1 MPGQLLRLSD
11 RLLNTPLLIHPAK
24 AQIILGV
31 LSGRIG
37 FDTSLFETEDS
48 NDALDANRFTGST
61 KHETGGT
68 SMSRTADGI
77 AIIPV
82 LDTLVNRGAWL
93 DSRSGLT
100 SYEGIAAQLR
110 AAGSN
115 PEVRSV
121 LLDISSPGGE
131 AAGMAVLA
139 DLIRSVRQTK
149 PVTAFINDM
158 AASAAY
164 GIASAASEIVISPTS
179 MVGSIGVVMLHA
191 DRSGELAAQGVKPT
205 LIFAGSH
212 KVDGNPFEPLSDAV
226 RADLQASVDVHY
238 RQFLDIVAAGRGS
251 KLTADMARGT
261 EARTFIGQ
269 EAITLG
275 LADRIASFDEV
286 LVSMVQTNST
296 PTTRPSGRTARK
308 GGISMSTEEMAAAA
322 QAAQAA
328 PVAPN
333 EPPRLEVPTAQ
344 PAARLDEAIA
354 AARLEERARI
364 RAIVNCEAAAGRASQ
379 ALMLA
384 TETSL
389 SIAEANKILGASPKE
404 TRLEALAQRAG
415 TGPAF
420 GAAREPDIPNPTA
433 RAEEG
438 WKRAIARANRRFEK
452 A

>member
-1 MPGQLLRLSD
+1 MPGQLLRLSH

-24 AQIILGV
+24 AEIILSA

-37 FDTSLFETEDS
+37 LDTSLFEVDEGMDTPEAS
-48 NDALDANRFTGST
+48 RFVGSARRAD
-61 KHETGGT
+61 GSA
-68 SMSRTADGI
+68 SMTRTADGV
-77 AIIPV
+77 ALIPV

-100 SYEGIAAQLR
+100 SYEGLAAQIR
-110 AAGSN
+110 AAASD
-115 PEVRSV
+115 PEVGSI

-131 AAGMAVLA
+131 AAGMASLA
-139 DLIRSVRQTK
+139 DLVRQVRDTK
-149 PVTAFINDM
+149 PVTAFVNDM

-179 MVGSIGVVMLHA
+179 TVGSIGVVMLHA

-226 RADLQASVDVHY
+226 RADLQASVDAHY
-238 RQFLDIVAAGRGS
+238 HQFLDTVAAGRGR
-251 KLTADMARGT
+251 KLTTDMARAT
-261 EARTFIGQ
+261 EARTFIGSD
-269 EAITLG
+269 AVRLG
-275 LADRIASFDEV
+275 LADRIAGFDEV
-286 LVSMVQTNST
+286 LASLLQ
-296 PTTRPSGRTARK
+296 TTRPSGRTARK

-322 QAAQAA
+322 EAAPAA
-328 PVAPN
+328 PVAPI
-333 EPPRLEVPTAQ
+333 EPARLEALAPQ
-344 PAARLDEAIA
+344 PAARLDEAVA
-354 AARLEERARI
+354 AARLEEQARI
-364 RAIVNCEAAAGRASQ
+364 RAIVNSDAADGRKAQ

-389 SIAEANKILGASPKE
+389 SVAEAEKILTASPKE
-404 TRLEALAQRAG
+404 TRIEALAQRAAA
-415 TGPAF
+415 GPEF
-420 GAAREPDIPNPTA
+420 GASRDPEPPNPNA
-433 RAEEG
+433 RSQEG

>member
-24 AQIILGV
+24 AQIILGA
-31 LSGRIG
+31 LSSRIG
-37 FDTSLFETEDS
+37 LDADLFSLDEAAETPE
-48 NDALDANRFTGST
+48 ANRFTGSARRAD
-61 KHETGGT
+61 GSA
-68 SMSRTADGI
+68 SMSRTADGV

-110 AAGSN
+110 AAGQD

-131 AAGMAVLA
+131 ASGMAGLA

-149 PVTAFINDM
+149 PVTAFVNDM

-164 GIASAASEIVISPTS
+164 GIASAANEIVISPTS
-179 MVGSIGVVMLHA
+179 IVGSIGVVMLHA

-226 RADLQASVDVHY
+226 RADLQASVDAHY
-238 RQFLDIVAAGRGS
+238 RQFLDTVAAGRGR
-251 KLTADMARGT
+251 KLTVDMARAT
-261 EARTFIGQ
+261 EARTFIGT
-269 EAITLG
+269 EAIALG

-286 LVSMVQTNST
+286 LASLSQ
-296 PTTRPSGRTARK
+296 TTRPSGRNARK
-308 GGISMSTEEMAAAA
+308 GGISMSTEELVAAAEAA
-322 QAAQAA
+322 QAAT
-328 PVAPN
+328 
-333 EPPRLEVPTAQ
+333 TATVQ
-344 PAARLDEAIA
+344 PARMETPATQSAARLEEAVA
-354 AARLEERARI
+354 AARVEERARI
-364 RAIVNCEAAAGRASQ
+364 RAIVNCAAAEGRGKQ

-384 TETSL
+384 TETAL
-389 SIAEANKILGASPKE
+389 SATEAEKILNASPKE
-404 TRLEALAQRAG
+404 TRLDALAQRASA
-415 TGPAF
+415 GPEF
-420 GAAREPDIPNPTA
+420 GSSRDDRPNPAA
-433 RAEEG
+433 RAEDG
-438 WKRAIARANRRFEK
+438 WKRAIANANRRF
-452 A
+452 ARA